1 MKKIL
6 AFLFLVIFSFNYA
19 QEAEGAEAVSSE
31 SVNFNEGS
39 ERIINFH
46 ANIDVDKNSG
56 LNVTEKIKVHS
67 LGDKIKRGIFRSL
80 PLTRNL
86 NNTTQK
92 VQYNV
97 IYVKKNGVDEDFHE
111 EYEDGFLKIYVG
123 NKDVILS
130 PGDYDYEIQ
139 YTTEKQIGFFPK
151 YDELYWN
158 VNGNDWDFPVD
169 SISARINLPEGAGIL
184 QNSCYKGSYGSNSQD
199 CTAKVLSEHSI
210 EWSAKDLGSGE
221 GLTIAVGFKKGVMI
235 PPPPPTFLEKF
246 GILIAG
252 IVIFLGLL
260 LYYYSTWKKY
270 GVDPEKPIVY
280 PQFNSPDDLSPAS
293 LGYIQNEN
301 FKNKFLTAALV
312 NLAIKGYVQIIEGED
327 SGILGLFKSKM
338 FTVKKLK
345 EPDQILPK
353 EEIGLMNSLFTSGKD
368 SVTFDG
374 EYSSKVESAVRSFQS
389 ALKFQYDPLLNEG
402 NNSKKLIIPIL
413 AILFVYFLG
422 LFLSFRIFP
431 EFEKVFL
438 GIVLLVILTVAF
450 VLAIVLFKFYP
461 GLFKLFLVF
470 PVIAFVVLGIL
481 IHNESDFTIDNNFNV
496 CYIFIILSFMSLVI
510 YQFLIKR
517 PSEEKIRK
525 KSLIEGF
532 KMYMGA
538 AENEQIKFHNPPEM
552 TPQSFEKL
560 LPFAMV
566 LGVDDIWGKKFDD
579 LLKKMSYE
587 YQSNWYVGSSMNHF
601 AMVSILNSSLTN
613 SIQSAATQPS
623 SSGSSSGSGSGG
635 GGFSGGGGGGG
646 GGGGW

>member
-517 PSEEKIRK
+517 PSEEKLRK

>member
-1 MKKIL
+1 MKNIF
-6 AFLFLVIFSFNYA
+6 AFLFIIVFSFNYA
-19 QEAEGAEAVSSE
+19 QEAEGAQTVSLE
-31 SVNFNEGS
+31 SGNSYEGS
-39 ERIINFH
+39 ERIISFYADIN
-46 ANIDVDKNSG
+46 VDKNSG
-56 LNVTEKIKVHS
+56 LSITEKIKVHS

-86 NNTTQK
+86 NNTRQK
-92 VQYNV
+92 VQYD
-97 IYVKKNGVDEDFHE
+97 IISVKKNGVDEDYHE
-111 EYEDGFLKIYVG
+111 EYEDGTVKIYVG
-123 NKDVILS
+123 NKDVILE
-130 PGDYDYEIQ
+130 PGDYDYEIK

-169 SISARINLPEGAGIL
+169 SISARINLPEGAEIL

-199 CTAKVLSEHSI
+199 CTANILSKYSI
-210 EWSAKDLGSGE
+210 EWSAENLSSGE
-221 GLTIAVGFKKGVMI
+221 GLTVAVGFKKGVMV

-252 IVIFLGLL
+252 VLIFLGLL
-260 LYYYSTWKKY
+260 FYYYSTWRKY
-270 GVDPEKPIVY
+270 GVDPEKPVVY

-293 LGYIQNEN
+293 LGYIQNES
-301 FKNKFLTAALV
+301 FKNKFLTAAIV
-312 NLAIKGYVQIIEGED
+312 NLAVKGYIQIIEGAD
-327 SGILGLFKSKM
+327 SGILGLFKSKIY
-338 FTVKKLK
+338 TVKKLI
-345 EPDQILPK
+345 EPDQTLPK
-353 EEIGLMNSLFTSGKD
+353 EEIGLMNSLFTIGKD
-368 SVTFDG
+368 SVTFNG
-374 EYSSKVESAVRSFQS
+374 EYDPKVHNAVSTFQS
-389 ALKFQYDPLLNEG
+389 SMRFQHDSFLKEG
-402 NNSKKLIIPIL
+402 NNSKKLIFPIL
-413 AILFVYFLG
+413 IILSVYFLG

-438 GIVLLVILTVAF
+438 GIFILAMLTVF
-450 VLAIVLFKFYP
+450 FIVSVVLFKFFP
-461 GLFKLFLVF
+461 GLFKVFLAF
-470 PVIAFVVLGIL
+470 PVIAFVLLAIL

-496 CYIFIILSFMSLVI
+496 CYIFIILCSMFLVI

-517 PSEEKIRK
+517 PSEEKLRK

-566 LGVDDIWGKKFDD
+566 LGVDEIWGKKFDD
-579 LLKKMSYE
+579 LLQKMSTE
-587 YQSNWYVGSSMNHF
+587 YQSSWYVGSSMNHF
-601 AMVSILNSSLTN
+601 AMSNVLNSSLTN
-613 SIQSAATQPS
+613 SIQSSSTQPS